1 LVGLVKILG
10 DLNMSKNIVHFENF
24 IRYLRTY
31 ISDITNIKNKI
42 LLESVEKYSYT
53 NIQFY
58 LALKSRSLDDL
69 FYLTFK
75 NLNKSLLDEF
85 LANASINVLGE
96 EEKFVTCRYPQ
107 NLFINSLDDLDHLIF
122 SMFKQNQNQKNQI
135 RNLKDVNFFCI
146 GSCFATNI
154 AIELKKNKSKC
165 SATVLAEAINS
176 PRNNLDLFKFFF
188 SGERNGLLL
197 DSSFIDNDELNSA
210 KYSFYK
216 SDTLILT
223 LGCAYTLL
231 SEENLPI
238 KKPTINSKFDC
249 PELEDIIDQ
258 LKLIIIICDHYQDIF
273 ISVSPVPLAGTLHS
287 HGNPFYSDMCSKSL
301 LHVALSRVINENPK
315 IKYIPSFE
323 IFRQLSIHSSFPFFG
338 MMDGN
343 SRHPDTRITGLV
355 VKNFIKANY
364 IF

>member
-1 LVGLVKILG
+1 
-10 DLNMSKNIVHFENF
+10 MSKNIFHFENF
-24 IRYLRTY
+24 MRYLST
-31 ISDITNIKNKI
+31 ISSDIKNINNKN

-58 LALKSRSLDDL
+58 LAVRSRRLDDL

-75 NLNKSLLDEF
+75 KIKKEHLDQF
-85 LANASINVLGE
+85 LAKISIYVLGE

-107 NLFINSLDDLDHLIF
+107 NLFINSLDDLDHLIS
-122 SMFKQNQNQKNQI
+122 SMFKQNQI

-146 GSCFATNI
+146 GSCFATNV
-154 AIELKKNKSKC
+154 AIELKKNQSKC
-165 SATVLAEAINS
+165 SATVIAEAINS

-197 DSSFIDNDELNSA
+197 DSNFIDNDELNSA
-210 KYSFYK
+210 KDSFYK

-231 SEENLPI
+231 SEKNLPI
-238 KKPTINSKFDC
+238 KKPTINSKFDS
-249 PELEDIIDQ
+249 PELEDIINQ
-258 LKLIIIICDHYQDIF
+258 LKLIIKICDHYKDIF

-287 HGNPFYSDMCSKSL
+287 HGNPYYSDMCSKSL
-301 LHVALSRVINENPK
+301 LHLGLSRVINENPK

-343 SRHPDTRITGLV
+343 SRHPDTRITALV
-355 VKNFIKANY
+355 VKNFIKANF